1 MYCERCRRIVEGD
14 KCPECGKLCKR
25 DVKDDDACFL
35 WSGGQIW
42 ADMVCDVLNQE
53 NIPNFKQGSIGA
65 AMAVLTGLS
74 AETFS
79 VFVPYS
85 HYEQA
90 KEIAESLFQENEAEA
105 EQEAEDAGAAETE
118 TEEDE

>member
-1 MYCERCRRIVEGD
+1 
-14 KCPECGKLCKR
+14 
-25 DVKDDDACFL
+25 
-35 WSGGQIW
+35 
-42 ADMVCDVLNQE
+42 
-53 NIPNFKQGSIGA
+53 
-65 AMAVLTGLS
+65 MAGLTGLS

-79 VFVPYS
+79 VYVPYS

>member
-1 MYCERCRRIVEGD
+1 
-14 KCPECGKLCKR
+14 
-25 DVKDDDACFL
+25 
-35 WSGGQIW
+35 
-42 ADMVCDVLNQE
+42 
-53 NIPNFKQGSIGA
+53 
-65 AMAVLTGLS
+65 MAVLTGLS

-79 VFVPYS
+79 VYVPYS